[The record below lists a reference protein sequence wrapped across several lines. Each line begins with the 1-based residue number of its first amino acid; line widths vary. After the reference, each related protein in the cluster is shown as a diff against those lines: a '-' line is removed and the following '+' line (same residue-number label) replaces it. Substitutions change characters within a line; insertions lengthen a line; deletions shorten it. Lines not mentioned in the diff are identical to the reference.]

1 MPAIVKKYPLY
12 VSDEPITYRSFVGGI
27 NSDPSNEHLAPNELR
42 DALNV
47 HYQSGGIVKR
57 KGAKVL
63 STVVSTE
70 DIVNVQGVSLYTN
83 KITYIIIAADGKLY
97 YGIYTPNAE
106 ISITRLPI
114 KFRPANKA
122 LIHNPLDLSIGLDK
136 YFLNNLPNFLN
147 HDGYV
152 IESSSFNNVNFIGNY
167 YLLNEGFVLEANDY
181 FLKDN
186 LYYRFIGSTETPTLA
201 ISFIKPPT
209 GLTNSNTYWSKLND
223 EEVFDTVEGEQVLK
237 NYLNTVPFW
246 SSFSIKY
253 YKDQLIKTQEGET
266 IKYFKCLKEHIVRND
281 LEIETSELFTLYT
294 GVEESL
300 IFQNTKNIEGGT
312 YNNILYL
319 ATGTRIVEV
328 FPDSNGKLLAFVLLP
343 KTLNS
348 VTYTTIGN
356 NYLSP
361 FPELCLDTEKD
372 QAITSI
378 GALIP
383 LYYLSGGTEKQFVLK
398 PIMTLAA
405 NEEMNEY
412 KFRWEKFV
420 DNQWIVVKRFL
431 DNTLT
436 TVTLSGQPSQIN
448 FDLSY
453 LVVNDA
459 DKYKYRVTF
468 AKSFEI
474 QQTPTATNE
483 TVYVYESLIGAN
495 GSRINDLK
503 INKID
508 GSFFGQAASVI
519 YDVNQKPNQLFKTI
533 QSCSRVHT
541 DGNKFLFYD
550 DSFNSGEWFK
560 TVIENPNY
568 ITLRGGLSFKTN
580 KNESLIKVVAFAG
593 YIIAF
598 ANSVNIGGS
607 IHLVQGNGDDV
618 ESDQFYS
625 PYRRKTISPNVSC
638 DNPETVQVAENLLFF
653 KHFDTVY
660 YIQAGDLNAGEVS
673 LNSANDKIRLE
684 NKNFVIPWNDNNCIS
699 EITEDYYGLFWPE
712 KNIVEDGQVIQVYPA
727 TRIKLYY
734 KYYTNISGKI
744 YFAWLR
750 DESVLFNTRHF
761 FYVNSKPIYLY
772 NNTLVSTNEN
782 YYKDFDEVYTCYVKL
797 KAYDLEKPK
806 MYKLLDNVTLFYNRN
821 QYSEIDIEVEGINE
835 AGHKIIEWKNK
846 PLTQNKKT
854 LRVGDKLNNEVVKL
868 DSTLIDSKVINSVY
882 KFPFLLVE
890 IVVKSTS
897 EKDFSFSSITFNYS
911 TVDIPDQNP
920 YGLYKNIVRKGED
933 YRVLTSDSTL
943 LESVEKYKQ
952 TVKDDGVNVYVSK
965 DKPLVILNKGD
976 LWYDIEWW
984 GVNNANSKI

>member
-1 MPAIVKKYPLY
+1 MPAVVKKYPLY
-12 VSDEPITYRSFVGGI
+12 VSDEPITYRSFTGGI
-27 NSDPSNEHLAPNELR
+27 NSDPSNEHLLPNELR

-63 STVVSTE
+63 STIVSNE
-70 DIVNVQGVSLYTN
+70 DIINVQGVSLFTN
-83 KITYIIIAADGKLY
+83 KITYIIVAADGKLY

-106 ISITRLPI
+106 INITRLPI
-114 KFRPANKA
+114 SFRPTNQA
-122 LIHNPLDLSIGLDK
+122 LVHNPLDLTVGLSK
-136 YFLNNLPNFLN
+136 YFPSTIPVVLN

-152 IESSSFNNVNFIGNY
+152 IENNTLINNRFIGNY
-167 YLLNEGFVLEANDY
+167 YTLSEGTVIVNNDY
-181 FLKDN
+181 FIKDN
-186 LYYRFIGSTETPTLA
+186 LYYRFVTSEQNPTFTVT
-201 ISFIKPPT
+201 FIKPPT
-209 GLTNSNTYWSKLND
+209 GSATSNTYWQQLSE
-223 EEVFDTVEGEQVLK
+223 EEVYDVVGGNNVLK
-237 NYLNTVPFW
+237 NFLNGASEWT
-246 SSFSIKY
+246 SQTTKY
-253 YKDQLIKTQEGET
+253 YKDQVVKVTVNSVSN
-266 IKYFKCLKEHIVRND
+266 YFKCLVDHLVRND
-281 LEIETSELFTLYT
+281 LEVSTSTLFTFYT
-294 GVEESL
+294 SVEENL
-300 IFQNTKNIEGGT
+300 VFQNFKNIEGGT
-312 YNNILYL
+312 FNNVLYL

-328 FPDSNGKLLAFVLLP
+328 FPDSNGKLLAFVLIP
-343 KTLNS
+343 KTLNGVS
-348 VTYTTIGN
+348 YSTIGE

-361 FPELCLDTEKD
+361 YPELCLETEKD

-383 LYYLSGGTEKQFVLK
+383 LYYLNNGHEKQFILK

-405 NEEMNEY
+405 NEEINEY
-412 KFRWEKFV
+412 KFRWEKFI
-420 DNQWIVVKRFL
+420 DNQWVVVKSFL
-431 DNTLT
+431 NNTFATTNLT
-436 TVTLSGQPSQIN
+436 GQASEIII
-448 FDLSY
+448 DYSY
-453 LVVNDA
+453 LVVDDA

-474 QQTPTATNE
+474 NITPTATISTEYVLE
-483 TVYVYESLIGAN
+483 TLIGPN
-495 GSRINDLK
+495 GSKINDLK

-508 GSFFGQAASVI
+508 GSFFGQAATVL
-519 YDVNQKPNQLFKTI
+519 YDVNLKPNQLFKTI
-533 QSCSRVHT
+533 QSCSRIHV
-541 DGNKFLFYD
+541 DGNKFLYYD
-550 DSFNSGEWFK
+550 DAFNSGEWFK
-560 TVIENPNY
+560 TVIENPNF

-580 KNESLIKVVAFAG
+580 KNESLIKVTAFAG

-598 ANSVNIGGS
+598 ANSSNIGGS

-618 ESDQFYS
+618 ESDRFYS

-638 DNPETVQVAENLLFF
+638 DNPNTVQVAENLLFF

-660 YIQAGDLNAGEVS
+660 YFQAGDLDAGEVN
-673 LNSANDKIRLE
+673 LNSANDKIRVD
-684 NKNFVIPWNDNNCIS
+684 NKNFVIPWNDNNCLS
-699 EITEDYYGLFWPE
+699 EVTEDYYALFWPE

-734 KYYTNISGKI
+734 KYYQNVQGKI

-750 DESVLFNTRHF
+750 DESVLFNSRHF

-772 NNTLVSTNEN
+772 NNTLVSLNEN
-782 YYKDFDEVYTCYVKL
+782 YYKDFDDVYTCYVKL

-821 QYSEIDIEVEGINE
+821 QYTEIDVEVEGVNE

-854 LRVGDKLNNEVVKL
+854 LRVGDTFNKEVLKL

-890 IVVKSTS
+890 IVVKSRS

-943 LESVEKYKQ
+943 LESVKKHKQ
-952 TVKDDGVNVYVSK
+952 GLKNDGVRVFVSE
-965 DKPLVILNKGD
+965 DKPLVILNTGD
-976 LWYDIEWW
+976 LWYDIE
-984 GVNNANSKI
+984 

>member
-1 MPAIVKKYPLY
+1 MPAVVKKYPLY
-12 VSDEPITYRSFVGGI
+12 VSDEPITYRSFTGGI
-27 NSDPSNEHLAPNELR
+27 NSDPSNEHLLPNELR

-63 STVVSTE
+63 STIVSEE
-70 DIVNVQGVSLYTN
+70 DIVNVQGVSLFTN
-83 KITYIIIAADGKLY
+83 KITYLIIAADGKLY
-97 YGIYTPNAE
+97 YGIYTPNTE
-106 ISITRLPI
+106 INITRLPV
-114 KFRPANKA
+114 KFRPTNKA
-122 LIHNPLDLSIGLDK
+122 LIHNPLDLSVGLEK
-136 YFLNNLPNFLN
+136 YFPNLLPNVLN

-152 IESSSFNNVNFIGNY
+152 IESNISSNVNFIGNY
-167 YLLNEGFVLEANDY
+167 YSLPNNTIIAPNDY

-186 LYYRFIGSTETPTLA
+186 LFYKYVGQESFT
-201 ISFIKPPT
+201 ISFIQPPT
-209 GLTNSNTYWSKLND
+209 GSTNQNNYWIKLED
-223 EEVFDTVEGEQVLK
+223 IEIFDTINEQAILK
-237 NYLNTVPFW
+237 NALISVPFW
-246 SSFSIKY
+246 TSDAVKY
-253 YKDQLIKTQEGET
+253 YKDQIVKVLEGQT
-266 IKYFKCLKEHIVRND
+266 TKYFRAKVNHLVRNN
-281 LEIETSELFTLYT
+281 LELNTSELFTLYN
-294 GVEESL
+294 GVEEL
-300 IFQNTKNIEGGT
+300 LVFQNYKNIEGGT
-312 YNNILYL
+312 FNNVLYL

-328 FPDSNGKLLAFVLLP
+328 FPDSNGKLLAFVLIP

-348 VTYTTIGN
+348 VSYSTIGE

-361 FPELCLDTEKD
+361 YPELCLETEKD

-383 LYYLSGGTEKQFVLK
+383 LYFLNNGHEKQFILK

-420 DNQWIVVKRFL
+420 DNQWVVVKRFL
-431 DNTLT
+431 DNSTN
-436 TVTLSGQPSQIN
+436 TVSLNNTPSRIV

-459 DKYKYRVTF
+459 DEYKYRVTF

-474 QQTPTATNE
+474 KETPTSTTITE
-483 TVYVYESLIGAN
+483 FVYETLIGPD
-495 GSRINDLK
+495 GSSTNDLK
-503 INKID
+503 VNKID
-508 GSFFGQAASVI
+508 ASFFGQAASVI
-519 YDVNQKPNQLFKTI
+519 YNVNVKPNQLFKTI
-533 QSCSRVHT
+533 QSCSKVHV
-541 DGNKFLFYD
+541 DGNKFLYYD
-550 DSFNSGEWFK
+550 DAFNSGEWFK
-560 TVIENPNY
+560 TVIENPNF

-580 KNESLIKVVAFAG
+580 KNESLVKVTAFAG

-618 ESDQFYS
+618 ESDRFYS

-638 DNPETVQVAENLLFF
+638 DNPNTVQVAENLLFF
-653 KHFDTVY
+653 KHFNTVY
-660 YIQAGDLNAGEVS
+660 YFQAGDLDSGEVN
-673 LNSANDKIRLE
+673 LNSANDKIRVD
-684 NKNFVIPWNDNNCIS
+684 NKNFVIPWNDNNCLS
-699 EITEDYYGLFWPE
+699 EITEDYYALFWPE

-734 KYYTNISGKI
+734 KYYQNIQGKI

-750 DESVLFNTRHF
+750 DESVLFNSRHF
-761 FYVNSKPIYLY
+761 FYVNSKPIFLY
-772 NNTLVSTNEN
+772 NNTLVSLNEN
-782 YYKDFDEVYTCYVKL
+782 YYKDFDELYTCYVKL

-821 QYSEIDIEVEGINE
+821 QYSEIDVEVEGINE

-854 LRVGDKLNNEVVKL
+854 LRVGDQFNNETLKL

-890 IVVKSTS
+890 IVIKSIS

-920 YGLYKNIVRKGED
+920 YALYKNIMRKGED

-943 LESVEKYKQ
+943 LESVKKHKQ
-952 TVKDDGVNVYVSK
+952 GLKVNGITIYVSE
-965 DKPLVILNKGD
+965 DQPIAEFNNGD
-976 LWYDIEWW
+976 LWYDID
-984 GVNNANSKI
+984 

>member
-1 MPAIVKKYPLY
+1 MPAVVKKYPLY
-12 VSDEPITYRSFVGGI
+12 VSDEPITYRSFTGGI
-27 NSDPSNEHLAPNELR
+27 NSDPSNEHLLPNELR

-63 STVVSTE
+63 STIVSTE
-70 DIVNVQGVSLYTN
+70 DIVNVQGVSLFTN
-83 KITYIIIAADGKLY
+83 KITYLIVAADGKLY
-97 YGIYTPNAE
+97 YGIYTPNTE
-106 ISITRLPI
+106 INITRIPV
-114 KFRPANKA
+114 KFRPTNKA
-122 LIHNPLDLSIGLDK
+122 LIHNPLDLSVGLEK
-136 YFLNNLPNFLN
+136 YFPNLLPTVIN

-152 IESSSFNNVNFIGNY
+152 IESNTVSDINYIGNY
-167 YLLNEGFVLEANDY
+167 YSLLNNTAITTNDY

-186 LYYRFIGSTETPTLA
+186 LYYRYVGEGTFT
-201 ISFIKPPT
+201 ISFIQPPT
-209 GLTNSNTYWSKLND
+209 GSTNQNNYWVRLQD
-223 EEVFDTVEGEQVLK
+223 IEIFEEPNVLK
-237 NYLNTVPFW
+237 NELISVPFW
-246 SSFSIKY
+246 TSEAIKY
-253 YKDQLIKTQEGET
+253 YKDQIIKVIEGET
-266 IKYFKCLKEHIVRND
+266 IKYFRAKENHLVRNN
-281 LEIETSELFTLYT
+281 LELSSSDLFTLYT
-294 GVEESL
+294 GVEEFL
-300 IFQNTKNIEGGT
+300 IFQNYKNIEGGT
-312 YNNILYL
+312 FNNVLYL

-328 FPDSNGKLLAFVLLP
+328 FSDSNGKLLAFVLIP

-348 VTYTTIGN
+348 VSYSTIGE

-361 FPELCLDTEKD
+361 YPELCLETEKD

-383 LYYLSGGTEKQFVLK
+383 LYFLNNGHEKQFILK

-420 DNQWIVVKRFL
+420 DNQWVVVKKFL
-431 DNTLT
+431 DNSTN
-436 TVTLSGQPSQIN
+436 TVTLNNAPSQIV

-459 DKYKYRVTF
+459 DTYKYRVTF

-474 QQTPTATNE
+474 KATPTTTTNTE
-483 TVYVYESLIGAN
+483 FVYETLIGPD
-495 GSRINDLK
+495 GSSINDLK
-503 INKID
+503 VNKID
-508 GSFFGQAASVI
+508 ASFFGQAASII
-519 YDVNQKPNQLFKTI
+519 YNVNVKPNELFKTI
-533 QSCSRVHT
+533 QSCSKVHV
-541 DGNKFLFYD
+541 DGNKFLYYD
-550 DSFNSGEWFK
+550 DAFNSGEWFK
-560 TVIENPNY
+560 TVIENPNF

-580 KNESLIKVVAFAG
+580 KNESLVKVTAFAG

-618 ESDQFYS
+618 ESDRFYS

-638 DNPETVQVAENLLFF
+638 DNPNTVQVAENLLFF
-653 KHFDTVY
+653 KHFNTVY
-660 YIQAGDLNAGEVS
+660 YFQAGDLDSGEVN
-673 LNSANDKIRLE
+673 LNSANDKIRVD
-684 NKNFVIPWNDNNCIS
+684 NKNFVIPWNDNNCLS
-699 EITEDYYGLFWPE
+699 EITEDYYALFWPE

-734 KYYTNISGKI
+734 KYYQNIQGKI

-750 DESVLFNTRHF
+750 DESVLFNSRHF
-761 FYVNSKPIYLY
+761 FYVNSKPIFLY
-772 NNTLVSTNEN
+772 NNTLVSLNEN
-782 YYKDFDEVYTCYVKL
+782 YYKDFDELYTCFVKL

-821 QYSEIDIEVEGINE
+821 QYSEIDVEVEGINE

-854 LRVGDKLNNEVVKL
+854 LRVGDQFNNETLKL

-890 IVVKSTS
+890 ILVKSIS

-920 YGLYKNIVRKGED
+920 YALYKNIMRKGED

-943 LESVEKYKQ
+943 LESVTKYK
-952 TVKDDGVNVYVSK
+952 KGLKVNGITIYVS
-965 DKPLVILNKGD
+965 DDQPLAEFNNGD
-976 LWYDIEWW
+976 LWYDID
-984 GVNNANSKI
+984 